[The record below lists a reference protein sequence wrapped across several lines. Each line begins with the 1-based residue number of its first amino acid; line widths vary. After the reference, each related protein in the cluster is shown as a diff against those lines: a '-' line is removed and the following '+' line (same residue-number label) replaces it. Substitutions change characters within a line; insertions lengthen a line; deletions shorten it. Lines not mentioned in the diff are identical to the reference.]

1 MHLTALSFPPE
12 PCSDSLL
19 SNVLDHAQDAVLV
32 TDRVGRILY
41 ANLSAHHLFHV
52 PEEDLVHR
60 PIAQLFDQGTT
71 QIPSVLRQ
79 AMMGGW
85 SGSLSGYRMGDSV
98 RRIEATASPIRNGQQ
113 RLTGVSF
120 MLRDVTER
128 DHELFAAQE
137 RQRLK
142 SEFVTQMS
150 HELRTPLTSILGFS
164 GILGQE
170 LFGDLNAKQAQYVH
184 QIHRSGQHLLGLIN
198 DLLDFSKVEAGQLL
212 LDIQPTNVATVCQ
225 GAIDSMSEQIR
236 TKRLRLVQHV
246 PQDLPDMML
255 DDSRLKQVLL
265 NLLSNA
271 VKFSQEGA
279 NLGLEANIQG
289 DQLEI
294 LVWDQGIG
302 IPVEQQHRLFQPFQQ
317 LHPDYYHQGTGLGLA
332 LSKHLIDLHGGD
344 ISVRSATHEGC
355 EFRITLPIL
364 GLPAR

>member
-1 MHLTALSFPPE
+1 MHLTALSLPPE

-41 ANLSAHHLFHV
+41 ANISAHHLFQV

-60 PIAQLFDQGTT
+60 PISQLFDQGTT
-71 QIPSVLRQ
+71 QIPGVLRQ
-79 AMMGGW
+79 AMLGGW
-85 SGSLSGYRMGDSV
+85 SGALSGYRMGDSV
-98 RRIEATASPIRNGQQ
+98 RLIEATASPVRNAQH

-128 DHELFAAQE
+128 HLEACAE
-137 RQRLK
+137 RDRERLK

-170 LFGDLNAKQAQYVH
+170 LFGDLNPKQAQYVE

-212 LDIQPTNVATVCQ
+212 LDVQPTSVATVCQ
-225 GAIDSMSEQIR
+225 GAIDSMSEQMR
-236 TKRLRLVQHV
+236 TKKLRLVQHM
-246 PQDLPDMML
+246 PTDLPEML
-255 DDSRLKQVLL
+255 IDDTRLKQVLL

-279 NLGLEANIQG
+279 NVGLEANIQG

-302 IPVEQQHRLFQPFQQ
+302 IPVEQQHLLFRPFQQ
-317 LHPDYYHQGTGLGLA
+317 FHPDYYHQGTGLGLA
-332 LSKHLIDLHGGD
+332 LSKHLVELHGGT
-344 ISVRSATHEGC
+344 ISVRSAKGQGC
-355 EFRITLPIL
+355 EFRITLPI
-364 GLPAR
+364 A